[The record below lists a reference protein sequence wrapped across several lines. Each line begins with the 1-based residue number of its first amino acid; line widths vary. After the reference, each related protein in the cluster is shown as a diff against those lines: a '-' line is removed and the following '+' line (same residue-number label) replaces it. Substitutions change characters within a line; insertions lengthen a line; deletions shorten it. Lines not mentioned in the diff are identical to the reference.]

1 MNIPFKYALVVGLL
15 FGTVFS
21 LGIIN
26 DYKGNNDYTNN
37 QVSEVQYPTIQRK
50 ACEPMLL
57 GSYNRQTN
65 ILTLC
70 SGYSVEQE
78 AETLRHE
85 LIHFQQDLKDGLE
98 NSTSEL
104 LSGESVVQAIWD
116 DDSLYP
122 ELKAHIIEYYQ
133 PHKYLI
139 ELEAYL
145 LQAYPIGHVLTYE
158 VSK

>member
-1 MNIPFKYALVVGLL
+1 MNISSFKFALVASLL

-21 LGIIN
+21 LSVIN
-26 DYKGNNDYTNN
+26 DYKGNNSTNN

-57 GSYNRQTN
+57 GSYNRGTN

-85 LIHFQQDLKDGLE
+85 LVHFQQDLKDGLE
-98 NSTSEL
+98 NNTHVL
-104 LSGESVVQAIWD
+104 LSGESVVQQIWD
-116 DDSLYP
+116 DSSLYP
-122 ELKAHIIEYYQ
+122 ELKQHIKQYYQ
-133 PHKYLI
+133 PHQYLI

-145 LQAYPIGHVLTYE
+145 LQDYPLGYVLTYE